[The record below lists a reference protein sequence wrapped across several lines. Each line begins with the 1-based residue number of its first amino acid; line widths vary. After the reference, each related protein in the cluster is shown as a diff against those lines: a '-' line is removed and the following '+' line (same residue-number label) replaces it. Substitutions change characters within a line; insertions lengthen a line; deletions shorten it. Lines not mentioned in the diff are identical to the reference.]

1 MRAWDIWM
9 NIYEYLSQHYMN
21 LAVYINT
28 LESYIYIYIYMIY
41 CEGCQTLYWHFEKWV
56 TNHYN
61 IFLFQMG
68 PEYCSILRKAMPTII
83 LQLEIDEVFLSLFRP
98 HDIFEDGTFDDI
110 SVSKNERN
118 SKVWLHMYENCHHQF
133 DKQRIRRTIFTNK
146 ATHYRYHSEVWWCAF
161 ALINWVAKG
170 LLPHT

>member
-1 MRAWDIWM
+1 MR
-9 NIYEYLSQHYMN
+9 YLDEHLWISITTLHEHGHLYQ
-21 LAVYINT
+21 YIA
-28 LESYIYIYIYMIY
+28 IICIYMYIWY
-41 CEGCQTLYWHFEKWV
+41 IAKGVRLHTDILRSEWRIITIF
-56 TNHYN
+56 
-61 IFLFQMG
+61 FLFQMG
-68 PEYCSILRKAMPTII
+68 PEYCSILRKALPTII

-110 SVSKNERN
+110 SVSENERN

-146 ATHYRYHSEVWWCAF
+146 ATRYRYHSEVWWCAF
-161 ALINWVAKG
+161 ALINWVTKG